1 MAVTQLGGG
10 WRLVDRL
17 IAGYGVVISII
28 AITRLD
34 RPGMLW
40 ILAAHMALPLLGWLA
55 SRAPASGGGGILRA
69 GYPVFIL
76 TGLYS
81 ALDVLIGF
89 GAPTWDAPLLA
100 MEAAIFGGQPAR
112 DWWQSAPS
120 PLWSTILHAIY
131 FSYYIVVPLPV
142 VIFLVIRRHRHA
154 VEPYLD
160 AVVATFLFCYI
171 SYALFPV
178 SGPYYQWPHPT
189 GDFVDNLPAR
199 WVYAALAQGSSYGAA
214 FPSSHVAATVAASIA
229 AWGVSRRLGIALAI
243 PTAFLVVGVVY
254 CQMHYVVDS
263 VAGLIVGLVVP
274 LAVMRHAK
282 RATIAGR
289 PPVTVT

>member
-1 MAVTQLGGG
+1 MTHVGGG

-17 IAGYGVVISII
+17 IASYGVVIALI
-28 AITRLD
+28 ALTRLD
-34 RPGMLW
+34 RPGMTW
-40 ILAAHMALPLLGWLA
+40 ILAAHLLLPVLGLLA
-55 SRAPASGGGGILRA
+55 ARAPTSGVGAVLRA

-100 MEAAIFGGQPAR
+100 IEAAIFGNQPAR

-120 PLWSTILHAIY
+120 PFWSTLFHAVY
-131 FSYYIVVPLPV
+131 FSYYIIVPLPV
-142 VIFLVIRRHRHA
+142 VIFLAVRRYRHA

-160 AVVATFLFCYI
+160 AVVATFLFCYV

-189 GDFVDNLPAR
+189 GSFVDNLPAR
-199 WVYAALAQGSSYGAA
+199 WVYAALANGSSYGAA

-229 AWGVSRRLGIALAI
+229 AWAVSRRLGIALAI

-263 VAGLIVGLVVP
+263 VAGLLVGIVVP
-274 LAVMRHAK
+274 MAVSRHAK
-282 RATIAGR
+282 GATIAGR
-289 PPVTVT
+289 PPVPTP